1 MLSLAIQSLLF
12 EADAHAASPALQR
25 RSSSSA
31 STEGEAVMSPLPS
44 LQTKGLIV
52 ISALATV
59 SLICTLSLLTF
70 FTYRFIFWKR
80 HYKRYIGYNQY
91 VVLMFNLIL
100 ADFIQSLGFII
111 SLRWIQTNS
120 VTASDPAC
128 FLQGIWLQ
136 IGDPM
141 SGLFVL
147 AIAAHT
153 FMHVTLG
160 YQISHRLFVSIIC
173 GLWLFGVITTVIPIA
188 AHGRYVWYPAVAWCW
203 MTPKYESMRL
213 WTHYFWIFASEFF
226 TVVLYAIMF
235 IQLRKKIAE
244 SAILGEHNSESL
256 TRLKRVIFHM
266 ALYPVV
272 YICLTLPLA
281 AGRMASASGHS
292 PSVLYFC
299 FAGSFMT
306 LCGFCDSLMY
316 TLSRRSVVLES
327 EARIHGSSNKYSS
340 RPNKSSVAHHY
351 GNSIDGKGPT
361 NTTIARGRSDS
372 TEEMIG
378 KDGLELAPM
387 GVVLQHTT
395 IEVTHE
401 AAYDSA
407 SSNLSGQ
414 RERSSIYH

>member
-12 EADAHAASPALQR
+12 EADLHPASQALQR
-25 RSSSSA
+25 RSPAESQ
-31 STEGEAVMSPLPS
+31 GEAVMSPLPD

-52 ISALATV
+52 ISALATL
-59 SLICTLSLLTF
+59 SLICTFSLLAF
-70 FTYRFIFWKR
+70 FTYRFIFWKKY
-80 HYKRYIGYNQY
+80 YKRYIGYNQY
-91 VVLMFNLIL
+91 VVLMFNLVL

-111 SLRWIQTNS
+111 SLRWIATNS

-153 FMHVTLG
+153 FIHVSLG
-160 YQISHRLFVSIIC
+160 HQIEHRVFIAIVI
-173 GLWLFGVITTVIPIA
+173 GLWTFGVVTTIIPIA

-226 TVVLYAIMF
+226 TVVLYAIMLV
-235 IQLRKKIAE
+235 QLRKRISE
-244 SAILGEHNSESL
+244 SSILGEHNSESL
-256 TRLKRVIFHM
+256 RRLKRVIFHM
-266 ALYPVV
+266 GLYPLV
-272 YICLTLPLA
+272 YISLTLPLA
-281 AGRMASASGHS
+281 AGRMASAGGHS

-299 FAGSFMT
+299 ISGSLMT

-316 TLSRRSVVLES
+316 TLSRRSVVLEP
-327 EARIHGSSNKYSS
+327 EARINGSSNKLSS
-340 RPNKSSVAHHY
+340 RRNKSSVAHQY
-351 GNSIDGKGPT
+351 GASVDGAGPT

-378 KDGLELAPM
+378 KGGLELTPM

-407 SSNLSGQ
+407 SSNLSAPRDRNSMYQ
-414 RERSSIYH
+414 